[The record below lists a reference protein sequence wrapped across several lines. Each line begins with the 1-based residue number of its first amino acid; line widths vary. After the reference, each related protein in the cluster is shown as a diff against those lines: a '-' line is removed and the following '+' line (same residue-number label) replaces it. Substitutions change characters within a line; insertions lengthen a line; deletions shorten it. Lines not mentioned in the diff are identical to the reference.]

1 MTLDAFNSHLP
12 HSATPTLLAVSGG
25 LDSVVMARL
34 FHMAGQAFA
43 VAHCQFQLRGA
54 ESEEDAAFVQQLAES
69 YGVPFFVR
77 HFETKEYA
85 AQQGVSTQVA
95 ARELRYAWFS
105 ELCATH
111 GFEYVATAHHL
122 NDSVETML
130 LHLARGTGIRGLRG
144 IPVRNGQVIRPLSFT
159 TRAEILAFAQE
170 HGLPWREDSSNASD
184 AYTRNVIRHRLVPLM
199 EEINPRFILSAA
211 ETMVRLAE
219 TEHIQQALLQQ
230 WWQEKSRTAQ
240 DGVQR
245 IGKQEVLHMPHPEHV
260 LFLLLE
266 EKGFSP
272 EQCRQ
277 LAAGL
282 HGEPGLEVKTETHQA
297 LIDRNDLIISPL
309 QAMLPTLYIQADDL
323 MLRLTDGRTLMLM
336 PGGTAPP
343 YPDGQTAIVVDSEKL
358 VFPLQLRTWAPGDVF
373 QPFGMGGQ
381 AQKLQDF
388 FTNQKLSRLE
398 KDRTWLLQNGDG
410 AIIWVVGFRL
420 DERFKVV
427 SETDKILKMSIL

>member
-85 AQQGVSTQVA
+85 VQQGVSTQVA

-105 ELCATH
+105 ELCDTH

-159 TRAEILAFAQE
+159 TRAEIMAFAQE
-170 HGLPWREDSSNASD
+170 HGLLWREDSSNAGD
-184 AYTRNVIRHRLVPLM
+184 AYTRNVIRHRLVPLL
-199 EEINPRFILSAA
+199 EEINPRFMLSAA
-211 ETMVRLAE
+211 ETMARLAE
-219 TEHIQQALLQQ
+219 TEHIQQTLLQQ
-230 WWQEKSRTAQ
+230 WWQEKSRLES

-245 IGKQEVLHMPHPEHV
+245 IDKNDVLRLPHRAHV

-277 LAAGL
+277 LATGL
-282 HGEPGLEVKTETHQA
+282 HGEPGFEITSETHRV
-297 LIDRNDLIISPL
+297 LIDRHDLIIGPL
-309 QAMLPTLYIQADDL
+309 KAALPVLHIQADDL
-323 MLRLTDGRTLMLM
+323 MLRLPDGRTLMLT
-336 PGGTAPP
+336 PGAAAPP

-358 VFPLQLRTWAPGDVF
+358 VFPLQLRTWTPGDVF

-381 AQKLQDF
+381 TQKLQDF
-388 FTNQKLSRLE
+388 FTNRKLSRLE
-398 KDRTWLLQNGDG
+398 KDRTWLLLNGDG
-410 AIIWVVGFRL
+410 AIIWVVGLRL

-427 SETDKILKMSIL
+427 PETDKALKMSIL